1 MLCFEKEEGANPY
14 HIEMSQIII
23 LILKL
28 DNDKPSNYTVHLLI
42 YNFMY

>member
-14 HIEMSQIII
+14 RIEMSQIII

-28 DNDKPSNYTVHLLI
+28 DTDKPGNYTVHLLI
-42 YNFMY
+42 DNFMY